1 MEEESDDNSFDA
13 QWEAEAQAAH
23 AKKRYKT
30 EESGQYQ
37 SKMSGTADEGDVD
50 GDIPPDIDDKDTED
64 YEEECVIC
72 LEQLSDQEWGR
83 CTPWKVCVCMLYR
96 LTLGHTCTNKCYYLL
111 YLIIYNV
118 ITRICQQPLL
128 S

>member
-1 MEEESDDNSFDA
+1 MEEESDGNSFDA

-30 EESGQYQ
+30 DESHDQ
-37 SKMSGTADEGDVD
+37 SKIRGDVD
-50 GDIPPDIDDKDTED
+50 GDVPPDIDNDIED

-83 CTPWKVCVCMLYR
+83 CTPCNHSFHK
-96 LTLGHTCTNKCYYLL
+96 KCWVS
-111 YLIIYNV
+111 ISRV
-118 ITRICQQPLL
+118 
-128 S
+128 

>member
-1 MEEESDDNSFDA
+1 MEEESDGNSFDA

-30 EESGQYQ
+30 EESDHDQ
-37 SKMSGTADEGDVD
+37 SKKMSGTDEGDVD
-50 GDIPPDIDDKDTED
+50 GDVPPDIDNDTED

-83 CTPWKVCVCMLYR
+83 CSPCK
-96 LTLGHTCTNKCYYLL
+96 HAFHKKCWVS
-111 YLIIYNV
+111 ISRV
-118 ITRICQQPLL
+118 
-128 S
+128 

>member
-1 MEEESDDNSFDA
+1 MEEESDGNSFDA

-30 EESGQYQ
+30 EESDQD
-37 SKMSGTADEGDVD
+37 KKINVTADEGDVD
-50 GDIPPDIDDKDTED
+50 GDVPPDIDNDTED

-83 CTPWKVCVCMLYR
+83 CRPCNHAFHK
-96 LTLGHTCTNKCYYLL
+96 KCWVSISIMQKNMH
-111 YLIIYNV
+111 II
-118 ITRICQQPLL
+118 L
-128 S
+128 